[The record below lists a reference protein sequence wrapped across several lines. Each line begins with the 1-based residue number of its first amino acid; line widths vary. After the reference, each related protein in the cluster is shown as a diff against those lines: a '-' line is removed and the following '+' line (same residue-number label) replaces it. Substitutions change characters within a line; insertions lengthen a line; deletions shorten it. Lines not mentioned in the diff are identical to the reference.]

1 MAEIFFRYLH
11 FIGIMSLASTL
22 VMQHL
27 ILSSQ
32 VTKEQLKKIAFID
45 IIYGISAGLTLIAGL
60 VLWLWVGKDASFY
73 STNWVFHLKISIFV
87 LIALVSIYPTI
98 FFIKSKKNSDDNI
111 KVPKIIIMLI
121 RMELALVFLVP
132 ILGALIA
139 QGSGLK

>member
-45 IIYGISAGLTLIAGL
+45 IIYAISAGLTLIAGL
-60 VLWLWVGKDASFY
+60 SLWLWVGKDASFY
-73 STNWVFHLKISIFV
+73 STNWVFHLKLSIFV
-87 LIALVSIYPTI
+87 LIALLSIYPTI
-98 FFIKSKKNSDDNI
+98 FFIKSKNSNDENVKI
-111 KVPKIIIMLI
+111 PKVIIMLI

-132 ILGALIA
+132 ILGVLIA